1 MSRSAALLRAV
12 VAGSL
17 VAGLALMIPFEATIT
32 RILGVALLFAFIIGA
47 LFLIAEPRFLE
58 GDRD

>member
-1 MSRSAALLRAV
+1 MRRLRPLLPLL

-32 RILGVALLFAFIIGA
+32 RVLGVALLFAFIIGG
-47 LFLIAEPRFLE
+47 LFLIADPEFLAR
-58 GDRD
+58 DRK

>member
-1 MSRSAALLRAV
+1 MRGSAPLPQIL

-17 VAGLALMIPFEATIT
+17 IAGLALMIPFEATIT
-32 RILGVALLFAFIIGA
+32 RILGVGLLFAFIVGA

-58 GDRD
+58 RDRQ

>member
-1 MSRSAALLRAV
+1 MRRSAALLRAV
-12 VAGSL
+12 VVGSL

-32 RILGVALLFAFIIGA
+32 RLLGVALLFAFIIGA
-47 LFLIAEPRFLE
+47 LFLIAEPKFLE

>member
-1 MSRSAALLRAV
+1 MRRSAALLRAV
-12 VAGSL
+12 VVGSL

-32 RILGVALLFAFIIGA
+32 RLLGVALLVAFIIGA
-47 LFLIAEPRFLE
+47 LFLIAEPKFLE

>member
-12 VAGSL
+12 VVGAL

-32 RILGVALLFAFIIGA
+32 RLLGVALLFAFIIGA
-47 LFLIAEPRFLE
+47 LFLIAEPKFLD